1 MLTLTENET
10 KVLKSLANNNYGEQ
24 GDGVWSN
31 AVNDSLT
38 PSGITGSSL
47 AGVIGSLCKKG
58 VITSQEYDR
67 NEEVIWM
74 TETGK
79 ELVKTLGLVEA

>member
-1 MLTLTENET
+1 MLTDNE
-10 KVLKSLANNNYGEQ
+10 KSVMKSLANNNYGDC

-38 PSGITGSSL
+38 PSGITGASL
-47 AGVIGSLCKKG
+47 SGVIGSLCKKG
-58 VITSQEYDR
+58 FITSSKYEK
-67 NEEVIWM
+67 NEDVIWM

-79 ELVKTLGLVEA
+79 AYVTDQRLVE